1 MVRPPFRKRK
11 RSPDDP
17 CRNLRFLTGGLIMSS
32 LLFLLF
38 LPSSLAGTGTSGI
51 SVEDIRYSITGKK
64 TRVVIELTSLPAF
77 DLGRLSSPE
86 RVFIDLK
93 GVHVG
98 RTSTRLS
105 LEKGNLR
112 TIRTGQFRRDT
123 TRIVFDLKERTSY
136 QVFTLDSPPRLVIDF
151 GHDKNPFLREKKVV
165 VIDPG
170 HGGDDPGAIGRRG
183 LREKDVTLDIA
194 KRIKRI
200 LEERYNLE
208 VHLTRESDRYIS
220 LKKRTLF
227 ANRKNADLFVSIHA
241 NASPRRS
248 TRGIE
253 TYLLNWSNNAEAM
266 RVAARENR
274 ISIEKMKQSRSE
286 LGMIL
291 ASLERESKRDES
303 LKLAHYIQNS
313 MVSTLSRR
321 YRRIHDLG
329 VKQALFYV
337 LVGAEMPSALVEVA
351 FISNP
356 SEERLLRSPRFRQNS
371 AQAIARGIYRYILS
385 LPDAPKLAMQTS
397 DLPKL

>member
-1 MVRPPFRKRK
+1 
-11 RSPDDP
+11 
-17 CRNLRFLTGGLIMSS
+17 MSS